1 MEGNLWE
8 EKEDDS
14 FNLETLGA
22 FSNSPLALSDYD
34 LAPASLPP
42 APSASDHSFADLQ
55 VTGLYTTYA
64 TLDAVSPTQYRGPQ
78 GNKPIA
84 LL

>member
-1 MEGNLWE
+1 MKGNLWE
-8 EKEDDS
+8 EKDDG
-14 FNLETLGA
+14 FNLESLGA
-22 FSNSPLALSDYD
+22 FSNSPLALSDCD
-34 LAPASLPP
+34 LVPTSLPS
-42 APSASDHSFADLQ
+42 APSASHHSFADLQ

-64 TLDAVSPTQYRGPQ
+64 ALDAVSPTQYRGPQ

>member
-1 MEGNLWE
+1 MEGNIWE

-22 FSNSPLALSDYD
+22 FSNSPLALSDCD

-42 APSASDHSFADLQ
+42 VPSASDFADLQ